1 MRRLLILLVLTS
13 IVFAGCGSKDEASA
27 KKEID
32 TVEAVEKTKNQEVIY
47 VKTQTIE
54 AMDFE
59 DRLSL
64 SADIKP
70 KEEVMISSKISGSI
84 ENIFEDVGSRVEK
97 GQKLCK
103 IDDTIYKIQFQKADT
118 AVKNA
123 VNTLSSLKDFSE
135 NEGVK
140 SQYETAKID
149 YENTKKT
156 YDRMKGL
163 YDEKAISESDFEKIK
178 GQYDLAL
185 SNFNQAKRNWK
196 YNVTAAE
203 IALEAAK
210 NDYELAKENL
220 EYTDI
225 VASISGIISE
235 KNISMGKNVGPGDV
249 LFTIV
254 NTDNVYAES
263 GVSEKDIAKIKV
275 GQRVLVK
282 IDALGGK
289 VFEGKV
295 ETISP
300 VINEQSK
307 TYPIKVLIENIDNE
321 LKGGMFAN
329 MEIIVDTRKDVIGIP
344 KDAVLN
350 EGGKYYVFIEK
361 DGKAEKRIV
370 KLGYSKDDYY
380 EVLEGVKIGEKV
392 INSFNDKIED
402 GSLVKSN

>member
-1 MRRLLILLVLTS
+1 MKKILILLVLTS
-13 IVFAGCGSKDEASA
+13 MVFVGCGNRDEASA
-27 KKEID
+27 KKEIN
-32 TVEAVEKTKNQEVIY
+32 TAEALENPPNQEVIY
-47 VKTQTIE
+47 VKTQNIGT
-54 AMDFE
+54 MDFE
-59 DRLSL
+59 DKLSL
-64 SADIKP
+64 SADIEP
-70 KEEVMISSKISGSI
+70 KEEVMIASKIGGNI
-84 ENIFEDVGSRVEK
+84 ENILEDVGSRVER

-118 AVKNA
+118 AVKKA
-123 VNTLSSLKDFSE
+123 TNTLSSLKDFNE
-135 NEGVK
+135 NGAVK

-163 YDEKAISESDFEKIK
+163 YEENAISESDYEKIK

-185 SNFNQAKRNWK
+185 SNFNQAKRNSK
-196 YNVTAAE
+196 YSVTSAE

-225 VASISGIISE
+225 LASITGVISE
-235 KNISMGKNVGPGDV
+235 KNITMGQSVGVGDV

-254 NTDNVYAES
+254 DTDNMYAES
-263 GVSEKDIAKIKV
+263 GVSEKDVARIKV
-275 GQRVLVK
+275 GQKALIE
-282 IDALGGK
+282 IDALDKK
-289 VFEGKV
+289 VLEGRV

-307 TYPIKVLIENIDNE
+307 TYPIKVLIKNTDNE

-329 MEIIVDTRKDVIGIP
+329 VEIIVDTHRDVIAIP

-370 KLGYSKDDYY
+370 KLGYSNDDYY
-380 EVLEGVKIGEKV
+380 EILKGVKKGEKV

-402 GSLVKSN
+402 GSIVKSN